1 MRVTGLRQYL
11 KGILK
16 FSISHE
22 EKVVKEEKSSF
33 DTYLK
38 NVGNFLLKLWE
49 MVVTEMVHDFKM

>member
-1 MRVTGLRQYL
+1 MKQPVPMRVTGLRQYL

-38 NVGNFLLKLWE
+38 NVGNFLLKL
-49 MVVTEMVHDFKM
+49 